1 MEHELEHIESRMFQ
15 DMHAAADEDLRARLK
30 LNGCVVGSAFA
41 SIAAAL
47 PPSAI
52 TVNLCLGLG
61 LEKEATR
68 DDVDRII
75 RLYTNAGVQR
85 YFIQLHPQARP
96 GSLDTWL
103 IQRGL
108 EQTRGW
114 MMFQRGRE
122 APVAASTSLTVREAR
137 AQDAGAFGKICCD
150 AFDLGDAAIPWFAR
164 LVGRA
169 GWHIYMSFDDDGK
182 PAGTGAI
189 YVEGDLAYFS
199 FGATA
204 PAFRGRG
211 GQSALLRARVA
222 AALDLGCR
230 TMATCTGEE
239 VPGDPQHSYKNIMKT
254 GFRECYVRRNF
265 ALPKRS

>member
-1 MEHELEHIESRMFQ
+1 MEHELEHIEWRMYQ

-30 LNGCVVGSAFA
+30 LNGRVIGSAFA
-41 SIAAAL
+41 SVAGAL
-47 PPSAI
+47 PASAI
-52 TVNLCLGLG
+52 AVNVCFGLG
-61 LEKEATR
+61 LEKQATR
-68 DDVDRII
+68 DEVDQVVG
-75 RLYTNAGVQR
+75 LYTDAGAQR
-85 YFIQLHPQARP
+85 YFVQLHPQAKPDSLP
-96 GSLDTWL
+96 GWL
-103 IQRGL
+103 MDHGL
-108 EQTRGW
+108 QQTRGW
-114 MMFQRGRE
+114 MMFERGRE
-122 APVAASTSLTVREAR
+122 EPAAASTSLQVREAKVG
-137 AQDAGAFGKICCD
+137 DAPAFARICCD
-150 AFDLGDAAIPWFAR
+150 AFDLGDAAIPWFTR
-164 LVGRA
+164 LVGRT
-169 GWHIYMSFDDDGK
+169 GWHIYMSFDDDDI

-189 YVEGDLAYFS
+189 YVEDETAYFT

-239 VPGDPQHSYKNIMKT
+239 VPGDPQHSYKNIMKA